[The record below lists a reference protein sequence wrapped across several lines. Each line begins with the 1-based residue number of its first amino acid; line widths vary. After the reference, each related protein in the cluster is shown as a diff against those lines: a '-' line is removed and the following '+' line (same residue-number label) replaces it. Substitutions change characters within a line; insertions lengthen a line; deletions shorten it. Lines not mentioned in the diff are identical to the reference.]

1 MALDGGVIR
10 LVSISSRFEIVS
22 EEFVLQFAS
31 FEKSIERLLEL
42 DQQRPIRLQKFLGGV
57 VRFDEILCEKG

>member
-1 MALDGGVIR
+1 MSLDNGVIR

-22 EEFVLQFAS
+22 DEFVPQFAG

-42 DQQRPIRLQKFLGGV
+42 DQQRPVRLQNFLGGV